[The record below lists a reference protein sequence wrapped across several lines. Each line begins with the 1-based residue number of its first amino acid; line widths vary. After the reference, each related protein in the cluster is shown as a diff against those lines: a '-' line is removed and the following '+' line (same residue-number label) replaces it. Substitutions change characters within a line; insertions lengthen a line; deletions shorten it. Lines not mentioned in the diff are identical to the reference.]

1 MSYRKS
7 NPDNF
12 WEDPEVV
19 ERFASRAPDQRL
31 LALLDDYADPAAIR
45 VLDIGCA
52 GGRNTV
58 LLAET
63 GFDIHARDSS
73 TAMVAETRRR
83 VARLLGKRAAEARVR
98 PGRMDELTEFADG
111 SVDLV
116 VSLGVL
122 HQAQSWSE
130 WERAAAEIARLLRTG
145 GRLLLSAFTPET
157 DLTGSG
163 VRPVAGEQHVYDGLP
178 GGRAVLLDPAT
189 LDAELARFG
198 FEPEVPT
205 SIGRTITGET
215 RRISANGLYRATGS
229 GLRS

>member
-1 MSYRKS
+1 MSDRKS
-7 NPDNF
+7 NPDSF

-31 LALLDDYADPAAIR
+31 LALLDDYEDPGAIR
-45 VLDIGCA
+45 ALDIGCA

-58 LLAET
+58 LLAEA
-63 GFDIHARDSS
+63 GFDVYARDSS
-73 TAMVAETRRR
+73 SAMVAETRRR

-98 PGRMDELTEFADG
+98 PGRMDELAEFGDG
-111 SVDLV
+111 SLDLV

-130 WERAAAEIARLLRTG
+130 WERAAAEIARVLRTG
-145 GRLLLSAFTPET
+145 GRLLLSAFTPEI

-163 VRPVAGEQHVYDGLP
+163 VRPVAGEEHVYEGLP

-198 FEPEVPT
+198 FEPEIAT

-215 RRISANGLYRATGS
+215 RRVSANGLYRTAGS
-229 GLRS
+229 GL